1 MYTTKMN
8 PKDILEAIGLIHR
21 AHCETKSISNDHLS
35 IGGVDIGPSSRY
47 YGVSKLFYIDNIRN
61 LLI

>member
-1 MYTTKMN
+1 MN

-47 YGVSKLFYIDNIRN
+47 YGVSFFTLIKL
-61 LLI
+61 

>member
-1 MYTTKMN
+1 MN

-47 YGVSKLFYIDNIRN
+47 YGVSKFFLH
-61 LLI
+61 

>member
-1 MYTTKMN
+1 MN

-47 YGVSKLFYIDNIRN
+47 YGVSVFLHLSYKFGKLIY
-61 LLI
+61 LSK